1 MKNTPQPSNK
11 AAISVSNAKGGVG
24 KTTIS
29 INLAYELAFR
39 GYKVA
44 AIDLDNQLDLTK
56 TLSPTSSIGPTIIDL
71 LQKKCKVSAALLPI
85 SNNLSLIPGSQD
97 ISKFTFKGSEQALQ
111 RIVEVLKQK
120 FDFIIIDHP
129 PALHEIATAG
139 YIASDYVLVVSEA
152 EPFSVGNLNQLMK
165 ELGDIKA
172 AFQPKLKILG
182 IVMNKID
189 MRRNL
194 TKSTLSNCRKVFG
207 NNVFGNMIST
217 DTSIP
222 NALHRCVPL
231 RKLQWYSR
239 SIGQF
244 SDVATEMIAR
254 M

>member
-1 MKNTPQPSNK
+1 MKNNPQPYNK

-56 TLSPTSSIGPTIIDL
+56 TLSPTGSTGPTIIDL

-97 ISKFTFKGSEQALQ
+97 ISKFTFKGSEHALQ

-165 ELGDIKA
+165 ELGGIKA
-172 AFQPKLKILG
+172 TFQPNLILSQVKSEYCFLK
-182 IVMNKID
+182 M
-189 MRRNL
+189 
-194 TKSTLSNCRKVFG
+194 TKVR
-207 NNVFGNMIST
+207 
-217 DTSIP
+217 
-222 NALHRCVPL
+222 
-231 RKLQWYSR
+231 RKL
-239 SIGQF
+239 
-244 SDVATEMIAR
+244 R
-254 M
+254 MCK